1 MKKQALT
8 MLNVL
13 LMLTALSI
21 SVQSQQ
27 RVVINIPFNFIVG
40 QKTLPAGEYGFKR
53 IKIDSETV
61 WLVQS
66 RDRRASILFMTI
78 PVRAAAIQ
86 EETKLIFHRYG
97 GQYFL
102 SQIWTPGD
110 NTGRELLKPRLER
123 ELAKNPAEQ
132 RTIAL
137 IAHRP

>member
-53 IKIDSETV
+53 IKKDSETV

-66 RDRRASILFMTI
+66 RDCRTSILFMTI
-78 PVRAAAIQ
+78 PVRAAAMQ

-137 IAHRP
+137 IARRP